1 MDIVTGALFGGSV
14 VIFIITLL
22 TKHISKDNMLIL
34 QILSFGACIMAIA
47 AALNDPELLT
57 NDNAQGDIILLSLS
71 LIGLLH
77 IPGLFK
83 AVGVDEE

>member
-22 TKHISKDNMLIL
+22 VNHISKDNMLIL

-47 AALNDPELLT
+47 AALNDPVLLT
-57 NDNAQGDIILLSLS
+57 NDSAHGDIILLSLS

-77 IPGLFK
+77 IPGLLK